1 MSRHWVI
8 TGIGSGLGKAMA
20 DAALARG
27 DRVTGLLR
35 RTDVAAAF
43 AASVPGRS
51 VAHVVDVTDRD
62 GVFAAIAAAE
72 QAAPIDILINNAGN
86 SFEGWIE
93 EADAADVRA
102 LFESNVVA
110 PLHLIQAVL
119 PGMRA
124 RRRGHIVNIS
134 SGGGILGVPWCGPYS
149 ATKFALEGLSEA
161 LAQEVKAFGIHVT
174 IVEPGGFRTNLLVR
188 DHPKRMGGIADYERS
203 GAVRMRDMISVMGGK
218 EQGDPEKF
226 AAAMMVV
233 VDAQTPPLR
242 VALGDDAIAMAVT
255 KASQLTRDIE
265 AWRAVGSGLSYAEE

>member
-20 DAALARG
+20 NAALARG

-35 RTDVAAAF
+35 RADAAEAF

-51 VAHVVDVTDRD
+51 MAHVVDVTDRD

-72 QAAPIDILINNAGN
+72 QSAPIDILINNAGN

-93 EADAADVRA
+93 EADPADVRA

-188 DHPKRMGGIADYERS
+188 EHPKRMDGIADYEQS
-203 GAVRMRDMISVMGGK
+203 GAVGYRDMISVMGGK

-233 VDAQTPPLR
+233 VDAKTPPLR
-242 VALGDDAIAMAVT
+242 VALGDDAIAMAGT
-255 KASQLTRDIE
+255 KARQLTQDIE
-265 AWRAVGSGLSYAEE
+265 AWRAVGSGLSYAEA